1 MFRVKKISRFLRR
14 GQWFGLAVVVSA
26 CVDSQGVGP
35 EVFGDAVEFSTDI
48 PAADL
53 ESVVGSAAVRVEIEL
68 GEEGLVA
75 RIVEIKV
82 AEAMAEPEEIR
93 SRVASLSIT
102 DASSSLTLELGDLVV
117 GFNGETAL
125 RSSEGHELSLERFA
139 GHINEALAAGIP
151 VSIRARRLP
160 ADTPQAPDDAEFFA
174 SELRL
179 QNDEADRALELN
191 IDGDNLMLNDAPP
204 PDGWITV
211 LGLAIEIRESE
222 GLTEVRHARE
232 DLQHIRFEGQV
243 TSVNLDRHEFALGD
257 DVIVR
262 LIDITKIKF
271 EDGDRHRLPSL
282 AAVGQ
287 ALRAGKK
294 VFTAGEGV
302 VQSERPLTIIAARV
316 VFEVEI
322 RVEDFWGMVESV
334 ALDAMQATLASGMVI
349 QLDEHTKIRF
359 EEGDRVRLPSLEAVA
374 AALRAGEKVFAKGEG
389 EVILES
395 DGSLTIRA
403 FHVLFEREL
412 AVEDFAG
419 LVTSVSLDAHTVTLE
434 NGTIVRIDDRTR
446 IRYEDGVGHLL
457 PSLAAVNEAL
467 AADEAVF
474 AAGEGQVESA
484 ADGTPQILAF
494 HIIFEVESVV
504 EEFSGLVESVN
515 LEAHTAT
522 LTNGVVVRIGDRTK
536 IRHEEGSLYTLG
548 SLAAVAEALQ
558 AGDAV
563 FAAGYGEVE
572 SAADGTPRILAL
584 HVVFEVD
591 IPVEEFDAAVES
603 VNLDAATFTLS
614 GGLVVKITD
623 HTNISADGDL
633 KTLGG
638 VAEAMEAGQTVIAVG
653 KGRVVVESGVSL
665 IKASQVLFKIVA
677 TG

>member
-1 MFRVKKISRFLRR
+1 MFRVKQISRFLRR
-14 GQWFGLAVVVSA
+14 AQWFGLAVVVSA
-26 CVDSQGVGP
+26 CIDSQGVGP

-53 ESVVGSAAVRVEIEL
+53 ESVVGSAAARVEIEL

-75 RIVEIKV
+75 RMVEIKV
-82 AEAMAEPEEIR
+82 VEAMAEPEEIH

-102 DASSSLTLELGDLVV
+102 DASSSITLELGDLVV

-151 VSIRARRLP
+151 VSIKASRLP
-160 ADTPQAPDDAEFFA
+160 ADAPQAPDDAEFFA

-179 QNDEADRALELN
+179 QNDAAERALELN
-191 IDGDNLMLNDAPP
+191 IDRDNLTRNDAPP

-222 GLTEVRHARE
+222 GLTEVKHARE
-232 DLQHIRFEGQV
+232 DLEHIRFEGQV

-257 DVIVR
+257 GTIVK

-282 AAVGQ
+282 AAVAQ

-294 VFTAGEGV
+294 VFSAGEGV
-302 VQSERPLTIIAARV
+302 VESERPLTIIAAHV

-322 RVEDFWGMVESV
+322 R
-334 ALDAMQATLASGMVI
+334 
-349 QLDEHTKIRF
+349 
-359 EEGDRVRLPSLEAVA
+359 
-374 AALRAGEKVFAKGEG
+374 
-389 EVILES
+389 
-395 DGSLTIRA
+395 
-403 FHVLFEREL
+403 
-412 AVEDFAG
+412 VEDFAG

-446 IRYEDGVGHLL
+446 IRYEDGAGHLL
-457 PSLAAVNEAL
+457 PSLTAVAEAL
-467 AADEAVF
+467 AADKSVF

-494 HIIFEVESVV
+494 HVIFEVESVV
-504 EEFSGLVESVN
+504 EDFSGLVESVN

-522 LTNGVVVRIGDRTK
+522 LTSGVVVRIGDRTK
-536 IRHEEGSLYTLG
+536 IRHEEGSLSTLG

-558 AGDAV
+558 DGDAV

-584 HVVFEVD
+584 HVVFELD
-591 IPVEEFDAAVES
+591 IPVGEFDAAVES

-614 GGLVVKITD
+614 GGLVVKITE
-623 HTNISADGDL
+623 HTSISADGDL

-638 VAEAMEAGQTVIAVG
+638 VAEAMEAGQSVIAVG
-653 KGRVVVESGVSL
+653 KGRVVVENDASF

>member
-1 MFRVKKISRFLRR
+1 MFRIRQISRLLS
-14 GQWFGLAVVVSA
+14 GVQWLGLAVVVSA

-35 EVFGDAVEFSTDI
+35 DVFGDVVDFSTDL
-48 PAADL
+48 PVADL
-53 ESVVGSAAVRVEIEL
+53 ESVIGSAAARVEIEL

-75 RIVEIKV
+75 RVVEVKV

-102 DASSSLTLELGDLVV
+102 DASSSLTLELGDLIV

-125 RSSEGHELSLERFA
+125 RSSEGHELSLESFA
-139 GHINEALAAGIP
+139 GHINEALAADIP
-151 VSIRARRLP
+151 VSIKARRLP
-160 ADTPQAPDDAEFFA
+160 ADVPQAPDNAEFFA

-179 QNDEADRALELN
+179 QNDAADRALELN
-191 IDGDNLMLNDAPP
+191 IDGDNLTLNDAPP

-222 GLTEVRHARE
+222 GFTKVRQARE
-232 DLQHIRFEGQV
+232 DLEHIRFEGQV
-243 TSVNLDRHEFALGD
+243 TSVDLDRREFTLGD
-257 DVIVR
+257 DAIIKLV
-262 LIDITKIKF
+262 DNTKIKF

-282 AAVGQ
+282 ATVAQ

-294 VFTAGEGV
+294 VFSAGEGV
-302 VQSERPLTIIAARV
+302 VESERPLTIIAARV

-322 RVEDFWGMVESV
+322 RVEGFRGVVESV
-334 ALDAMQATLASGMVI
+334 AMLAMQATLANGMVI

-359 EEGDRVRLPSLEAVA
+359 EDGDRVRLPSLEAVA

-412 AVEDFAG
+412 AVEDFAD
-419 LVTSVSLDAHTVTLE
+419 LVTSVSLDARTATLE

-446 IRYEDGVGHLL
+446 IKQEDGAGHLL
-457 PSLAAVNEAL
+457 PSLAAVAEAL
-467 AADEAVF
+467 AADKAVF

-504 EEFSGLVESVN
+504 EDFSGLVESVN
-515 LEAHTAT
+515 LEAHTAV

-591 IPVEEFDAAVES
+591 IPVEEFDAAIES
-603 VNLDAATFTLS
+603 VSLDAATFTLS
-614 GGLVVKITD
+614 GGLVVKITE

-633 KTLGG
+633 KTLDG

-653 KGRVVVESGVSL
+653 KGRVFVENDASL

>member
-1 MFRVKKISRFLRR
+1 MFRIRQISRLLS
-14 GQWFGLAVVVSA
+14 GVQWLGLAVVVSA

-35 EVFGDAVEFSTDI
+35 EVFGDVVDFSTDL
-48 PAADL
+48 PVADL
-53 ESVVGSAAVRVEIEL
+53 ESVIGSAAARVEIEL

-75 RIVEIKV
+75 RVVEVKV

-102 DASSSLTLELGDLVV
+102 DASSSLTLELGDLIV

-125 RSSEGHELSLERFA
+125 RSSEGHELSLESFA
-139 GHINEALAAGIP
+139 GHINEALAADIP
-151 VSIRARRLP
+151 VSIKARRLP
-160 ADTPQAPDDAEFFA
+160 ADVPQAPDNAEFFA

-179 QNDEADRALELN
+179 QNDAADRALELN
-191 IDGDNLMLNDAPP
+191 IDRDNLTLNDAPP

-211 LGLAIEIRESE
+211 LGLAIEIRASE

-232 DLQHIRFEGQV
+232 DLEHVRFEGQV

-257 DVIVR
+257 DAIVK
-262 LIDITKIKF
+262 LIDITEIKF

-282 AAVGQ
+282 AAVAQ

-294 VFTAGEGV
+294 VFSAGEGV
-302 VQSERPLTIIAARV
+302 VASEHPLTIVAAHV

-322 RVEDFWGMVESV
+322 RVEDFQGVVESV
-334 ALDAMQATLASGMVI
+334 ALDAMQATLANGLVI

-359 EEGDRVRLPSLEAVA
+359 EEGDRVRLPSLEAVG
-374 AALRAGEKVFAKGEG
+374 AALEAGEKVFAKGEG

-395 DGSLTIRA
+395 DDGSLTIRA

-419 LVTSVSLDAHTVTLE
+419 QVTSVSLDAQTATLE
-434 NGTIVRIDDRTR
+434 NGTVVRIDDQTK
-446 IRYEDGVGHLL
+446 IKHEDGADHLL
-457 PSLAAVNEAL
+457 PSLAAVAEAL
-467 AADEAVF
+467 AADKAVF
-474 AAGEGQVESA
+474 AVGEGQVESA

-494 HIIFEVESVV
+494 H
-504 EEFSGLVESVN
+504 
-515 LEAHTAT
+515 
-522 LTNGVVVRIGDRTK
+522 
-536 IRHEEGSLYTLG
+536 
-548 SLAAVAEALQ
+548 
-558 AGDAV
+558 
-563 FAAGYGEVE
+563 
-572 SAADGTPRILAL
+572 
-584 HVVFEVD
+584 VVFEVD
-591 IPVEEFDAAVES
+591 IPIEEFDAAVES
-603 VNLDAATFTLS
+603 VNIEAGTFTLS

-653 KGRVVVESGVSL
+653 KGRVVVENDASL
-665 IKASQVLFKIVA
+665 IKASQVLFKIA
-677 TG
+677 AAG

>member
-1 MFRVKKISRFLRR
+1 
-14 GQWFGLAVVVSA
+14 VV
-26 CVDSQGVGP
+26 
-35 EVFGDAVEFSTDI
+35 EV
-48 PAADL
+48 
-53 ESVVGSAAVRVEIEL
+53 
-68 GEEGLVA
+68 
-75 RIVEIKV
+75 KV
-82 AEAMAEPEEIR
+82 AEAMAEPEEMR
-93 SRVASLSIT
+93 SRVASLLIT

-125 RSSEGHELSLERFA
+125 RSSEGHELSLERFV
-139 GHINEALAAGIP
+139 GHINEALAADIP
-151 VSIRARRLP
+151 VSIKARRLP
-160 ADTPQAPDDAEFFA
+160 ADAPQAPDDAEFFA

-179 QNDEADRALELN
+179 QNDAADRALELN
-191 IDGDNLMLNDAPP
+191 IDGDNLTLNDAPP

-232 DLQHIRFEGQV
+232 DLEHVRFEGQV
-243 TSVNLDRHEFALGD
+243 TSVNLDRHEFTLGD
-257 DVIVR
+257 DAIVK

-282 AAVGQ
+282 AAVAQ
-287 ALRAGKK
+287 VLRAGKK
-294 VFTAGEGV
+294 VFSAGEGV
-302 VQSERPLTIIAARV
+302 VESERPLTIIAAHV
-316 VFEVEI
+316 VFEVEL
-322 RVEDFWGMVESV
+322 RVEDFRGGVESV
-334 ALDAMQATLASGMVI
+334 ALDAMQATLANGTVI
-349 QLDEHTKIRF
+349 QLDEHTKIPF

-412 AVEDFAG
+412 VVEDFAG
-419 LVTSVSLDAHTVTLE
+419 LVTSVNLDAHTATLDD
-434 NGTIVRIDDRTR
+434 GTVVRIDDQTK
-446 IRYEDGVGHLL
+446 IKYEDGADHLL
-457 PSLAAVNEAL
+457 PSLAAVAEAL
-467 AADEAVF
+467 RLDKAVF
-474 AAGEGQVESA
+474 AAGEGQLENA
-484 ADGTPQILAF
+484 TDGSLRILAF

-515 LEAHTAT
+515 LEAHTAM

-548 SLAAVAEALQ
+548 SLAAVAEAVR
-558 AGDAV
+558 AGNTV

-591 IPVEEFDAAVES
+591 IPVEEFEAAVES

-633 KTLGG
+633 KTLRG

-653 KGRVVVESGVSL
+653 KGRMVVENDASL
-665 IKASQVLFKIVA
+665 INASHVLFKIAA

>member
-1 MFRVKKISRFLRR
+1 MFRVKQISRFLRR
-14 GQWFGLAVVVSA
+14 AQWFGLAVVVSA
-26 CVDSQGVGP
+26 CIDSQGVGP

-53 ESVVGSAAVRVEIEL
+53 ESVVGSAAARVEIEL

-75 RIVEIKV
+75 RMVEIKV
-82 AEAMAEPEEIR
+82 VEAMAEPEEIH

-102 DASSSLTLELGDLVV
+102 DASSSITLELGDLVV

-151 VSIRARRLP
+151 VSIKASRLP
-160 ADTPQAPDDAEFFA
+160 ADAPQAPNDAEFFA

-179 QNDEADRALELN
+179 QNDAAERALELN
-191 IDGDNLMLNDAPP
+191 IDRDNLTRNDAPP

-222 GLTEVRHARE
+222 GLTEVKHARE
-232 DLQHIRFEGQV
+232 DLEHIRFEGQV

-257 DVIVR
+257 GTIVK

-282 AAVGQ
+282 AAVAQ

-294 VFTAGEGV
+294 VFSAGEGV
-302 VQSERPLTIIAARV
+302 VESERPLTIIAAHV

-322 RVEDFWGMVESV
+322 R
-334 ALDAMQATLASGMVI
+334 
-349 QLDEHTKIRF
+349 
-359 EEGDRVRLPSLEAVA
+359 
-374 AALRAGEKVFAKGEG
+374 
-389 EVILES
+389 
-395 DGSLTIRA
+395 
-403 FHVLFEREL
+403 
-412 AVEDFAG
+412 VEDFAG

-446 IRYEDGVGHLL
+446 IRYEDGAGHLL
-457 PSLAAVNEAL
+457 PSLTAVAEAL
-467 AADEAVF
+467 AADKSVF

-494 HIIFEVESVV
+494 HVIFEVESVV
-504 EEFSGLVESVN
+504 EDFSGLVESVN

-522 LTNGVVVRIGDRTK
+522 LTSGVVVRIGDRTK

-558 AGDAV
+558 DGDAV

-591 IPVEEFDAAVES
+591 IPVREFDAAVES

-614 GGLVVKITD
+614 GGLVVKITE
-623 HTNISADGDL
+623 HTSISADGDL

-638 VAEAMEAGQTVIAVG
+638 VAEAMEAGQSVIAVG
-653 KGRVVVESGVSL
+653 KGRVVVENDASF